1 MDLESVKISGS
12 DSGILREG
20 WEKKFDPLNLPPRGS
35 WDPQIFLPG
44 GLPSLYFTAKFHAP
58 ATKTGVL
65 GAGQVFNFFKQ
76 QPTTRGLTAGMH

>member
-20 WEKKFDPLNLPPRGS
+20 WEKKFDAINLLPRGS
-35 WDPQIFLPG
+35 WDPQIFYLG
-44 GLPSLYFTAKFHAP
+44 GLQSLYFTAKFHAP

-65 GAGQVFNFFKQ
+65 GGGAIFYFF
-76 QPTTRGLTAGMH
+76 

>member
-1 MDLESVKISGS
+1 VDLESVKISGS

-20 WEKKFDPLNLPPRGS
+20 GKKSLTPSIYPLGS
-35 WDPQIFLPG
+35 HGTPNFFTW
-44 GLPSLYFTAKFHAP
+44 GLPSLYFTVKFHTP